1 MLGTIYIFV
10 RLQLH
15 FWRIMDHTT
24 GDVFIVIV
32 CIVLY
37 RTIKS
42 VFSPTFLAEIFFS
55 TDHDSFH
62 KLSLS
67 LSYISD
73 SVIKKSEIT
82 DNCSV

>member
-32 CIVLY
+32 CFVLY
-37 RTIKS
+37 RTLKNVS
-42 VFSPTFLAEIFFS
+42 SPTFLAEIVFAA
-55 TDHDSFH
+55 DHDNFH

-67 LSYISD
+67 YILD
-73 SVIKKSEIT
+73 SVIKKSDIS
-82 DNCSV
+82 DNFSV